1 LRKLTI
7 FQCYAPKNAAV
18 IEEKEAFYD
27 LLEVTLQHVK
37 QPDIVILL
45 GELNVKIGDDNWG
58 LKNVTGRHG
67 LDNRNENGDMFTG
80 LCELQSGNLRN

>member
-1 LRKLTI
+1 M
-7 FQCYAPKNAAV
+7 
-18 IEEKEAFYD
+18 
-27 LLEVTLQHVK
+27 K